1 MPASTS
7 QSSASALKHH
17 SAKRTAAGFSLVEL
31 LVVVA
36 VVGILAAVA
45 YPSYQEQ
52 IRSGRRAEAQ
62 SELMRLAQFME
73 RIYSE
78 NGCYNPDEDCSAETV
93 GEPNI
98 GIRAEHYTV
107 DFSSGPTA
115 DAFTLQ
121 ATPVGPQA
129 DDGIL
134 QIDELGQR
142 YWDED
147 NDDAGEGESASAV
160 GLDTSDPDPKDLNWI
175 RG

>member
-1 MPASTS
+1 MPASAS
-7 QSSASALKHH
+7 QASVSALKHH
-17 SAKRTAAGFSLVEL
+17 SAKGSAAGFSLVEL

-36 VVGILAAVA
+36 IVGILAAVA

-73 RIYSE
+73 RLYTE
-78 NGCYNPDEDCSAETV
+78 HGCYNPDEDCSAEMA

-98 GIRAEHYTV
+98 GIRSEHYTV
-107 DFSSGPTA
+107 AFSRGPMA

-134 QIDELGQR
+134 QINELGQR

-147 NDDAGEGESASAV
+147 NDDAGEGESPSAV
-160 GLDTSDPDPKDLNWI
+160 GLDTADPDPQDLNWI